1 MRICLTRMMGSRE
14 GGALLTRDTYSSST
28 SLDFSTESRLPF
40 SPSSSD
46 CTLLS
51 VDFFSEDGVLFSTV
65 CDVEV
70 TLAFCGVGWGDWLSV
85 VGEGCWLGEAGL
97 PLLCASVCCL
107 GIRDR
112 MISAT
117 VSRIS
122 SRVRTFHSCLSLTLM
137 NMTSTGLF
145 MSGVLFRLS
154 GGGLP
159 SRTWREHVLPLPAM
173 PYMTTL
179 STTSS
184 KCPRFISCS

>member
-1 MRICLTRMMGSRE
+1 MRICLTRRMGSRE

-28 SLDFSTESRLPF
+28 SLDFSMESRLPF

-51 VDFFSEDGVLFSTV
+51 VDFFSEDGVFFSTV

-70 TLAFCGVGWGDWLSV
+70 LVFCGVDWDDWLSV

-122 SRVRTFHSCLSLTLM
+122 SCVRTFHSFLSLTHM
-137 NMTSTGLF
+137 NMTSTGLY

-154 GGGLP
+154 GGGT
-159 SRTWREHVLPLPAM
+159 SSKAWREHVLPLPAM

>member
-1 MRICLTRMMGSRE
+1 M
-14 GGALLTRDTYSSST
+14 RDTYSSST
-28 SLDFSTESRLPF
+28 SLDFNRKFRLPF
-40 SPSSSD
+40 SSD
-46 CTLLS
+46 CTM
-51 VDFFSEDGVLFSTV
+51 DFSEDGMLFSTV
-65 CDVEV
+65 WDVV
-70 TLAFCGVGWGDWLSV
+70 FCGVGWGDWVSV
-85 VGEGCWLGEAGL
+85 VGKGCWPGETGL
-97 PLLCASVCCL
+97 PLLCASICCL

-122 SRVRTFHSCLSLTLM
+122 SSVRTFHSCLSLTLI

-145 MSGVLFRLS
+145 MSGVLFQLS

-173 PYMTTL
+173 PYMRTL

>member
-1 MRICLTRMMGSRE
+1 M
-14 GGALLTRDTYSSST
+14 RDTYSSST

-40 SPSSSD
+40 PSSSD

-65 CDVEV
+65 WDVEV
-70 TLAFCGVGWGDWLSV
+70 LVFCGVGWGDWLSV

-107 GIRDR
+107 GIRDWI
-112 MISAT
+112 ISAT

-122 SRVRTFHSCLSLTLM
+122 SSVRTFHSFLSFTHM

-154 GGGLP
+154 GGGTP
-159 SRTWREHVLPLPAM
+159 IRTWREHVLPLPAM